1 MIRVGVCVG
10 MCKYWVIILDILAY
24 GGAKCFRGMNPSLI
38 LLTSLIL
45 SVVFLFS
52 AHHHPPPTTH
62 SLFTM
67 PPDTC
72 CHHAPQWPTTAVR
85 ASPFFWIE
93 SKQPSS
99 TPHSLS
105 HSLYQNDRC
114 PCNEL
119 TVGPASLPF
128 MESACNPTRP
138 GRPRPRRATKTRST
152 GWWTAQCCRKS
163 FPMLELCDTTMNR
176 RGLERKQA
184 TTE

>member
-1 MIRVGVCVG
+1 MFPRDGS
-10 MCKYWVIILDILAY
+10 
-24 GGAKCFRGMNPSLI
+24 FSHPSG
-38 LLTSLIL
+38 
-45 SVVFLFS
+45 FS
-52 AHHHPPPTTH
+52 HPSCRPSFFSSSPPTTH
-62 SLFTM
+62 HPLFTM

-72 CHHAPQWPTTAVR
+72 CHHVPQWPTTAVR